1 MVGGPYTTIEQKMID
16 QQLIDYLREKTKGKL
31 LMSPEQLS
39 EEIGI
44 PAKQQSKLRK
54 EGRFPIPFKNIGR
67 LVYYSIYDVAD
78 FLLNGKTAL
87 EAPQKAPERPTTAPI
102 KKKAPRASTVQ
113 DLSHIFML
121 RAFAQSLEERAT
133 AMLSLAENLKDYAN
147 KKEMMESFAEKFP
160 AKGY

>member
-1 MVGGPYTTIEQKMID
+1 MVD

-44 PAKQQSKLRK
+44 PTKQQSKLRK

-67 LVYYSIYDVAD
+67 LVYYSIYDVAN
-78 FLLNGKTAL
+78 FLLNGETTPSKEVL
-87 EAPQKAPERPTTAPI
+87 EEAPVSLQPI
-102 KKKAPRASTVQ
+102 KKKPVKSTASVQ

-147 KKEMMESFAEKFP
+147 KKEMMDRFEQKFP
-160 AKGY
+160 AKGSKVDVVKK

>member
-1 MVGGPYTTIEQKMID
+1 
-16 QQLIDYLREKTKGKL
+16 
-31 LMSPEQLS
+31 MSPEQLA

-44 PAKQQSKLRK
+44 PSKQQSKLRK

-67 LVYYSIYDVAD
+67 LVYYSIYDVAH
-78 FLLNGKTAL
+78 FLLNGESAPTNPIPEP
-87 EAPQKAPERPTTAPI
+87 EATPLP
-102 KKKAPRASTVQ
+102 KKKPAKPKNTNVQ

-147 KKEMMESFAEKFP
+147 KKEMMESFQKKFP
-160 AKGY
+160 PKGTVSTVKII

>member
-1 MVGGPYTTIEQKMID
+1 MVN
-16 QQLIDYLREKTKGKL
+16 QQLIDYLRERAKGKL
-31 LMSPEQLS
+31 LMSPEQLA

-67 LVYYSIYDVAD
+67 LVYYSIYDVAN
-78 FLLNGKTAL
+78 FLLNGETTPSK
-87 EAPQKAPERPTTAPI
+87 EVPQQESAPI
-102 KKKAPRASTVQ
+102 VTHKKTVKPKASVQ

-133 AMLSLAENLKDYAN
+133 TMLSLSENLKDYAN
-147 KKEMMESFAEKFP
+147 KKEMMESFGKKFP
-160 AKGY
+160 PRDK

>member
-1 MVGGPYTTIEQKMID
+1 MVD

-44 PAKQQSKLRK
+44 PTKQQSKLRK

-67 LVYYSIYDVAD
+67 LIYYSIYDVAN
-78 FLLNGKTAL
+78 FLLNGVSTPSTPTKEPEPTPL
-87 EAPQKAPERPTTAPI
+87 PKKKPTKAPAQ
-102 KKKAPRASTVQ
+102 VQ

-147 KKEMMESFAEKFP
+147 KKEMMESSAEKFP
-160 AKGY
+160 RKGNSAASDGKI

>member
-1 MVGGPYTTIEQKMID
+1 MVD
-16 QQLIDYLREKTKGKL
+16 QQLINYLREKTKGKL

-44 PAKQQSKLRK
+44 PSKQQSKLRK

-67 LVYYSIYDVAD
+67 LVYYSIYDVAN
-78 FLLNGKTAL
+78 FLLNG
-87 EAPQKAPERPTTAPI
+87 ETAPAKGLPEEDTAPTPP
-102 KKKAPRASTVQ
+102 KKKPPKSPAPVQ

-121 RAFAQSLEERAT
+121 RTFAQSLEERAT

-147 KKEMMESFAEKFP
+147 KKEMMENFAERFP

>member
-1 MVGGPYTTIEQKMID
+1 MVD

-44 PAKQQSKLRK
+44 PTKQQSKLRK

-78 FLLNGKTAL
+78 FLLNGESTPANPIA
-87 EAPQKAPERPTTAPI
+87 EPPAPEPLLGR
-102 KKKAPRASTVQ
+102 RNS
-113 DLSHIFML
+113 
-121 RAFAQSLEERAT
+121 RAFPPPRPNESGASSPKARWIRA
-133 AMLSLAENLKDYAN
+133 DV
-147 KKEMMESFAEKFP
+147 P
-160 AKGY
+160 

>member
-1 MVGGPYTTIEQKMID
+1 MVD
-16 QQLIDYLREKTKGKL
+16 QQLIDYLREKTRGKL

-44 PAKQQSKLRK
+44 PTKQQSKLRK

-78 FLLNGKTAL
+78 FLLNGETIPSKGV
-87 EAPQKAPERPTTAPI
+87 PEPTVTTPLP
-102 KKKAPRASTVQ
+102 KKKPAKATAQVQ
-113 DLSHIFML
+113 DLSHIFLL
-121 RAFAQSLEERAT
+121 RAFAQTLEDRAT

-147 KKEMMESFAEKFP
+147 KKELMESFQKKFP
-160 AKGY
+160 PKK

>member
-1 MVGGPYTTIEQKMID
+1 MVD

-44 PAKQQSKLRK
+44 PTKQQSKLRK

-78 FLLNGKTAL
+78 FLLNGETAPAKEL
-87 EAPQKAPERPTTAPI
+87 PEEAPVPLPKKKPVKSTAP
-102 KKKAPRASTVQ
+102 VQ
-113 DLSHIFML
+113 DLSHIFIL

-147 KKEMMESFAEKFP
+147 KKEMMENFAEKFP
-160 AKGY
+160 PKSY